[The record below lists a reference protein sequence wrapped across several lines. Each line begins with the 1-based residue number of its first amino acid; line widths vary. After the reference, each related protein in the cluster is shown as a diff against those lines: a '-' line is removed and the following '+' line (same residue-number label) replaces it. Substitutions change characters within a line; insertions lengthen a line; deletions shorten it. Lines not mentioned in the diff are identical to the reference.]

1 MSLNMPAGRVCG
13 HQVVIIEFCEFCG
26 KIDFNENMKLLEEM
40 PKITKGLKL
49 RYSVDFKLET
59 QDRQLFNFHDF
70 WFPYAQ
76 HRSLIKKTERS
87 DTTILGILEHF
98 RHFRHFPVYPG

>member
-1 MSLNMPAGRVCG
+1 
-13 HQVVIIEFCEFCG
+13 
-26 KIDFNENMKLLEEM
+26 MKLLEEM
-40 PKITKGLKL
+40 PKITKCLKL

-59 QDRQLFNFHDF
+59 QDRQLLNFHDF

-87 DTTILGILEHF
+87 DTTILGIF
-98 RHFRHFPVYPG
+98 RFIRDRGLPENRLFNINILFFTKGGV

>member
-1 MSLNMPAGRVCG
+1 
-13 HQVVIIEFCEFCG
+13 
-26 KIDFNENMKLLEEM
+26 MKLLEEM
-40 PKITKGLKL
+40 PKITKCLKPFGQEALDRL

-87 DTTILGILEHF
+87 DTTILGILV
-98 RHFRHFPVYPG
+98 RLRRIRHFPVYPG